1 MSLKKKMPKRPKPA
15 KKTVVTIELTRVRA
29 LSAGNEYGCF
39 IPGFGSPG
47 CSVVAANAT
56 AAKKSVSR
64 FVGNAL
70 ESVKVIDG

>member
-1 MSLKKKMPKRPKPA
+1 MSIKKIPKRQKLA

-56 AAKKSVSR
+56 AAKKAVAS
-64 FVGNAL
+64 FVGNEL
-70 ESVKVIDG
+70 ESVKVIGG